1 MTGPDPTPF
10 EVSVGKVR
18 RRHDLRTTH
27 EEADVVMVQQ
37 MVHIASAGATSIR
50 VISDDTDVFV
60 LLLHFFQSAHL
71 TCDLIMVGTSHTRSS
86 VDIKATVQKHDEL
99 ISSVLAAHVL
109 TGCDTVSYLWG
120 IGEGTVVKNLKKG
133 QLTKLGVL

>member
-10 EVSVGKVR
+10 EVSGGKVR

-50 VISDDTDVFV
+50 VNLMTQTCSCCYSVFV
-60 LLLHFFQSAHL
+60 LLLVL
-71 TCDLIMVGTSHTRSS
+71 LS
-86 VDIKATVQKHDEL
+86 VIL
-99 ISSVLAAHVL
+99 
-109 TGCDTVSYLWG
+109 
-120 IGEGTVVKNLKKG
+120 
-133 QLTKLGVL
+133 